1 MSKTTIHIK
10 VTGNS
15 NNEHVNWIEE
25 AIAKNYIKYYEYNS
39 FNNIEEIGCGSFGK
53 VYRAKWKN
61 CHRYLALKSFF
72 DFNVTIKEV
81 VNELKLQREVDF
93 HDNIIRFFGITTEN
107 QNDNPK
113 KYWLVM
119 EYADSGTLQEYL
131 SNNFD
136 NLTWN
141 NKLNMALQLARA
153 VSCLH
158 DEGIVH
164 RDLHPKNILVHQKI
178 IKLADFGL
186 SKRIAGDACKSRS
199 DCLGIVPYVDPKKF
213 DSQKYSL
220 NKKSDVYSVGVLLWE
235 ISSGR
240 PPFKGISFYCLILRI
255 SQGIRETPILDT
267 PTAYVN
273 LYTECWNGE
282 QDNRPT
288 INQVV
293 DKLEELKC
301 NRANNNFNTT
311 IDEIVDLSNN
321 VEDIVIKKVI
331 LDYLNNHNMTLQEFY
346 DWLSKNQNNPNYI
359 NLLGKFNYLGIGTSV
374 NNQKAFELYQNAAN
388 LENAFGLNNLGECY
402 RKGIGT
408 DVNEKKAFEL
418 YQKAANLG
426 NASGINNLGLHYL
439 GHCYRNG
446 IGTDTDRK
454 KAFELYQKSADL
466 GNPSGLNNLGCCY
479 KIGIGVDID
488 KKKAFELH
496 QKAADLGNAFGV
508 TCLGHCYEWGIGTDT
523 NEKKAFE
530 LYHKA
535 TELGNITAINSLGH
549 CYRNGTGTDVD
560 EKKAFK
566 LYQLATDFGNPSG
579 INNLGYC
586 YKRGIGVDINKKNAF
601 ELYQKAADLGDPFG
615 IYSLGVCYE
624 KGIGANIDKRKSFEL
639 YQKAAELGNVFG
651 INSLGYCYEHG
662 VETDINKEKA
672 FELYQKAASLGH
684 ADGVKNLVHCYQKG
698 IGTDID
704 EEKALELY
712 QKAVNK

>member
-359 NLLGKFNYLGIGTSV
+359 NL
-374 NNQKAFELYQNAAN
+374 
-388 LENAFGLNNLGECY
+388 
-402 RKGIGT
+402 
-408 DVNEKKAFEL
+408 
-418 YQKAANLG
+418 
-426 NASGINNLGLHYL
+426 
-439 GHCYRNG
+439 NG